1 MDDTITFLGD
11 FEHGCKY
18 APALPCKTVNNN
30 TTASSQDYISKIYNS
45 DEDMRREFKNYT
57 TFFPNPISNTK
68 NNTKNNSKNNNN
80 SNSFVDRV
88 DFVTEIKPPC
98 SVDISNLSDE
108 SLKVLQRCQGM
119 TQERLQSIQN
129 HSLKQLRV
137 KHGTK
142 VLVLYAKEAL
152 FWSYFVHMKSL
163 FNGLKYLERHNI
175 VQPDMMPLNIVLDER
190 YKRFLLSEF
199 MRTQHANNFYKAN
212 YRENLNIVDFY
223 TPPEHIFAHFML
235 SPAEESHENAMKKQL
250 FKNEDFDARIQRLKI
265 AMDSYFTSIRNS
277 NALDNYMRLIDKL
290 KSLRQMDIDNF
301 VNDIRLRVEGKKE
314 SHADKNINIKTFFR
328 QELEAL
334 ATKANV
340 YTLGATL
347 LECLIISFDQFRQ
360 RNFNVVEWSASTEN
374 LYNRVLI
381 LILRMM
387 RANPYV
393 RIDANEAFK
402 NYESIA
408 KDVRKLYQGV
418 SNSKGTIAPRQNRLT
433 GIIKAVGQH
442 LLSHGPK
449 YVAVALAVYAA
460 QRFKGMK
467 GRQGTKATKNSGSFI
482 DISKLREDNTNQEAL
497 SKAAIHSL
505 TSNSE
510 DMMKFAEFQ
519 GKILRWGANNFN
531 QKALSKTGQEL
542 SKAAKAGQKQL
553 ADFTAPKVK
562 ELHDFTAPK
571 AKELYDFT
579 APKAKELYDFTA
591 PKAKELYDYTAPKA
605 KKFIDGRVN
614 NAKSISSIWW
624 KQQQLP
630 LKDKM
635 AMNAH
640 QSAMENLQNRIEILR
655 QQHEMRNLHL
665 QRQKETKQQ
674 EKDRKKLEKRMKK
687 QENEVLQEM
696 KKQEKQLEKLKKK
709 SRIHSD

>member
-68 NNTKNNSKNNNN
+68 NNSKNNSKNNNN
-80 SNSFVDRV
+80 SNSFIDRV

-129 HSLKQLRV
+129 HSLKQLKV

-235 SPAEESHENAMKKQL
+235 SPSEESHENAMKKQL

-290 KSLRQMDIDNF
+290 KFLRQMDIDNF

-467 GRQGTKATKNSGSFI
+467 GRQGTK
-482 DISKLREDNTNQEAL
+482 DNTNQEAL
-497 SKAAIHSL
+497 SKAAIDSL

-531 QKALSKTGQEL
+531 QNALSKTGQEL
-542 SKAAKAGQKQL
+542 SKAAKAAKAKQKQL
-553 ADFTAPKVK
+553 A
-562 ELHDFTAPK
+562 
-571 AKELYDFT
+571 DFT

-635 AMNAH
+635 AMKAH
-640 QSAMENLQNRIEILR
+640 QTAMESLQNRIEILR
-655 QQHEMRNLHL
+655 QEHEMRNRHL

-674 EKDRKKLEKRMKK
+674 EKDRKKLEKRLKK

-696 KKQEKQLEKLKKK
+696 KKREKQLEKLKKK
-709 SRIHSD
+709 S